1 MIPEYRV
8 REGPPVGVA
17 QQYQRMGDI
26 SLAPGALCRKP
37 AGSPSNPVETN
48 GAG

>member
-8 REGPPVGVA
+8 GEGPPVGVA
-17 QQYQRMGDI
+17 QPYRRMGG
-26 SLAPGALCRKP
+26 SSVAPGALCRSP
-37 AGSPSNPVETN
+37 AGGPSNLVGTN

>member
-8 REGPPVGVA
+8 GEGPPVGVA
-17 QQYQRMGDI
+17 LRYQRMGGGFV
-26 SLAPGALCRKP
+26 APGALCRRP
-37 AGSPSNPVETN
+37 AGSPPNLLETN

>member
-8 REGPPVGVA
+8 GEGPPVGVA
-17 QQYQRMGDI
+17 MQYPRMGD
-26 SLAPGALCRKP
+26 SAVAPGALCRRP
-37 AGSPSNPVETN
+37 AGSPANLLGTN